1 MDWTGYPMN
10 YLLCYRYAAWTED
23 SDVDSVWEFV
33 ERHGGHIEQLQDTVD
48 FYIPDQ
54 YQSFLLMRFPGLRA
68 IPALDYVI

>member
-33 ERHGGHIEQLQDTVD
+33 ERHGGHIEQLQATVD

>member
-1 MDWTGYPMN
+1 MN

-33 ERHGGHIEQLQDTVD
+33 ERHGGHIEQLQATVD